1 MKRLICPSLKITG
14 LFLLI
19 ALLLLSGCSAKN
31 KEDDPALL
39 EEEEIEEEIPEKEPF
54 VKEFEGSF
62 IVAVDNH
69 INAYPQSGLEKADLV
84 IELMAEGG
92 VTRFLAFYD
101 SYHAEKI
108 GPVRSAR
115 YYFAEIVKGYPS
127 AFAHAGGNA
136 DALALIPHLK
146 IMDLDEIY
154 NSGAAFVRTKDR
166 RPPHNLY
173 TSTEMMLKHSKSK
186 GFAIKDLEGLP
197 LGETPQ
203 IQPEELKNG
212 FIIDLPYTNT
222 KYYYHS
228 VTYVYEKEDE
238 KYYRYVN
245 GKKFES
251 ADGVWLAPDNL
262 IIMEIPSRTVVKEE
276 VQSEMNVLGQG
287 KALFLRDGIVYEG
300 SWKKEKTSQ
309 PFSFYH
315 EGQAMNF
322 KEGQTW
328 IQIISDMK
336 TIKIKGDDNANAKA
350 SDQSSPKAAS

>member
-1 MKRLICPSLKITG
+1 MLKKSAI
-14 LFLLI
+14 FLLI
-19 ALLLLSGCSAKN
+19 AVLFFASACGG
-31 KEDDPALL
+31 KEKAKDKPEIL
-39 EEEEIEEEIPEKEPF
+39 EEEIIEEIEEEPF

-62 IVAVDNH
+62 IVSVDNH
-69 INAYPQSGLEKADLV
+69 INAYPQSGLDKADMV

-92 VTRFLAFYD
+92 VTRFLAFFD

-166 RPPHNLY
+166 KPPHNLY

-197 LGETPQ
+197 LGQ
-203 IQPEELKNG
+203 APEIENQAAQSAH
-212 FIIDLPYTNT
+212 IIDIPYTNT

-228 VTYVYEKEDE
+228 VTYTYEDGN
-238 KYYRYVN
+238 YYRYVN
-245 GKKFES
+245 GKKFET
-251 ADGVWLAPDNL
+251 ADGVRIAPANL

-287 KALFLRDGIVYEG
+287 KAKFFRDGIVYEG
-300 SWKKEKTSQ
+300 TWKKEKTSD
-309 PFSFYH
+309 PFTFYQ
-315 EGQAMNF
+315 EGQLMNF

-328 IQIISDMK
+328 IQVVQALN
-336 TIKIKGDDNANAKA
+336 TVKIKGDENAGTG
-350 SDQSSPKAAS
+350 SSPTSSTESSTPATSGKS